1 MSEVA
6 AVGRAY
12 NGWSA
17 HVRNAR
23 WYQLEAFLPHTGKG
37 SFCRLCGDAHG
48 APVEY
53 KDAETGLIVEKPM
66 SMALHGEE
74 YGSTPEAYLKFLWVL
89 CPRCHGMIHIRFR
102 FRNLWN
108 RYVHK
113 VRTANFGG
121 CRRFRTMTEFFAHIK
136 TELPHDIPSYPW
148 ADTGIDFIDGIP
160 KGGWK
165 GKPKI
170 ATVKLTYGGEI
181 PDPAI
186 YEAGWETMTGCVVRE
201 DGSTIEEVTF
211 KE

>member
-1 MSEVA
+1 MLLSPPPFFRRPFGHIV
-6 AVGRAY
+6 VQSRHPLHR
-12 NGWSA
+12 S
-17 HVRNAR
+17 
-23 WYQLEAFLPHTGKG
+23 LSSST
-37 SFCRLCGDAHG
+37 LC
-48 APVEY
+48 
-53 KDAETGLIVEKPM
+53 I
-66 SMALHGEE
+66 
-74 YGSTPEAYLKFLWVL
+74 
-89 CPRCHGMIHIRFR
+89 
-102 FRNLWN
+102 N
-108 RYVHK
+108 
-113 VRTANFGG
+113 
-121 CRRFRTMTEFFAHIK
+121 
-136 TELPHDIPSYPW
+136 DIPSYPW